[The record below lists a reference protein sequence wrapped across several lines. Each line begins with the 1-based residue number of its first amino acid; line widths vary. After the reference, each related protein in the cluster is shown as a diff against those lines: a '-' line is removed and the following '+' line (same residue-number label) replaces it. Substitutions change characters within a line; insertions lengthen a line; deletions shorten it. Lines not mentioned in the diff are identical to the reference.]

1 MTNYYECHITLEGE
15 RSAVEQAVKSVGWK
29 FSAIDGDPV
38 MGKGVKCYATKHYN
52 SKIPSEAVVAEVE
65 TTADELRSRGC
76 NVTREKVELV
86 IHDTRAK
93 SVRVS

>member
-1 MTNYYECHITLEGE
+1 MQYYECHITIEGD
-15 RSAVEQAVKSVGWK
+15 SAATEAVVNQLGWK

-38 MGKGVKCYATKHYN
+38 MGKGVKCYATKHFN
-52 SKIPSEAVVAEVE
+52 AKLPAEAVADTVGLV
-65 TTADELRSRGC
+65 ADELRSLGC